1 MSVVSLRNKK
11 TGYSVALTFFCET
24 LTTHPNPKAEYISL
38 SFKFQLMG
46 AVGLITLLVLLHAFF
61 LSICVVVGKDGQ
73 ICSPS
78 SCGDIRNIS
87 YPFRLKGDPPS
98 CGFPQ
103 YELICENNRTMI
115 NLLDGGMFSV
125 TEINYYNYTIRVVD
139 HRGIVKKQNCWI
151 SSPLHSIPAFYTPYP
166 YEFPYSLPVDEP
178 INFKIV
184 LMKCEELVSQ
194 YDYIPIVSC
203 NSTTGYP
210 SSSSPTYV
218 YAVFGEYFRLGD
230 IPNSC
235 TVGTYMVIQ
244 TLKPLPNYPSYISMS
259 DLQDYLFQGL
269 KLSFYY
275 HFCRRHCEMKWQSC
289 YYQEWD
295 GFECYSEKKT
305 CEYNKMPTHT

>member
-11 TGYSVALTFFCET
+11 HRLFSRSHL
-24 LTTHPNPKAEYISL
+24 LLLRNSHNPTQKQSISL
-38 SFKFQLMG
+38 SLSSFKFQLMG
-46 AVGLITLLVLLHAFF
+46 ALGLITVQVLLHAFF

-139 HRGIVKKQNCWI
+139 HPGIVNKQNCWI

-178 INFKIV
+178 ISFKIV
-184 LMKCEELVSQ
+184 LMKC
-194 YDYIPIVSC
+194 
-203 NSTTGYP
+203 
-210 SSSSPTYV
+210 
-218 YAVFGEYFRLGD
+218 
-230 IPNSC
+230 
-235 TVGTYMVIQ
+235 
-244 TLKPLPNYPSYISMS
+244 
-259 DLQDYLFQGL
+259 
-269 KLSFYY
+269 
-275 HFCRRHCEMKWQSC
+275 
-289 YYQEWD
+289 
-295 GFECYSEKKT
+295 
-305 CEYNKMPTHT
+305 